1 MSPKSSGRSIPAVLP
16 EIGPVPSG
24 LLDERA
30 EDFLRAAAA
39 WIWETD
45 EQLRLSE
52 FGRAATADLGVPTQ
66 LLLGRPLPQLAAADE
81 ESAAVLSLLRR
92 RQPFRNRTL
101 RLRRPNDG
109 SEVALVLSGVPF
121 FDPLDGR
128 FAGYRGTGGPAAAAP
143 IALGR
148 SRRAEVAET
157 LANEVERLSAEVCDL
172 RLALQ
177 RLGTETPQGSGDD
190 AQEMARLGHELRS
203 PLNAILGYA
212 EFAQQRPY
220 GPLPLRYQDCMERI
234 AAAARHLQR
243 VVDALGSDHQGDL
256 AAAMEAANE
265 GGEERENCRLDQAV
279 SEALSIVSIE
289 AERRSVDCSAV
300 PVPLPLRVP
309 VPHGALV
316 QILVNLLGNAVKFS
330 PESGAVGLEVETE
343 GTERLQL
350 VVWDQGDGIPAA
362 LLGRIFEAG
371 FRADNHARGG
381 PDGKG
386 LGLAIARDLA
396 RRFGGEIK
404 AENSPRRGARLRLTL
419 PLAESGQEPA
429 SACDNGD

>member
-1 MSPKSSGRSIPAVLP
+1 MSAKLSGRSIPAVLP

-24 LLDERA
+24 LLDERT

-39 WIWETD
+39 WIWEAD
-45 EQLRLSE
+45 GELRLSE
-52 FGRAATADLGVPTQ
+52 LGRGATADLGIPAQ
-66 LLLGRPLPQLAAADE
+66 LLLGRALPQIAGADE

-101 RLRRPNDG
+101 RLRLPSDG

-121 FDPLDGR
+121 FDSEDGR
-128 FAGYRGTGGPAAAAP
+128 FAGYRGTGGPAAAQPLA
-143 IALGR
+143 IGR
-148 SRRAEVAET
+148 SRRSEVAET

-177 RLGTETPQGSGDD
+177 RLVAEAPRD
-190 AQEMARLGHELRS
+190 AADEGHELARLGHELRS

-243 VVDALGSDHQGDL
+243 VVDALGG
-256 AAAMEAANE
+256 APGNGEAEAADAVNE
-265 GGEERENCRLDQAV
+265 GGQASENCRLDQAV

-289 AERRSVDCSAV
+289 AERRGVDCSAV
-300 PVPLPLRVP
+300 PVSLPLRVSL
-309 VPHGALV
+309 PHGALV

-330 PESGAVGLEVETE
+330 PEGGAIGLEAETGAVEQLT
-343 GTERLQL
+343 L
-350 VVWDQGDGIPAA
+350 VVWDQGGGIPAA

-371 FRADNHARGG
+371 FRADTRGG
-381 PDGKG
+381 PEGKG

-404 AENSPRRGARLRLTL
+404 AENSTRRGARLRLTL
-419 PLAESGQEPA
+419 PLAESPEERASVCDKGQ
-429 SACDNGD
+429 